1 MKIFVLR
8 HGMTSNADADEDR
21 ELTETGVTEVENV
34 VNLRLDD
41 LRGVTRIYSSP
52 LKRVKQT
59 LYIAKRLIGF
69 AGSIEESPYMKTGS
83 RLPEIVKF
91 ANELDFGG
99 GDVLV
104 SSHQSCTSILVL
116 WLTGEDILI
125 PNGSLLAIDVETPEQ
140 GAGKVLWQES
150 RDSSEVKRTTGF
162 VDQF

>member
-8 HGMTSNADADEDR
+8 HGMTSEAEIDENR
-21 ELTETGVTEVENV
+21 ELTERGVKEVENV
-34 VNLRLDD
+34 VKLRLTD
-41 LRGVTRIYSSP
+41 LQGVARIFSSP

-59 LYIAKRLIGF
+59 LYVARRLIGF
-69 AGSIEESPYMKTGS
+69 AGAVEESQYLKTGS
-83 RLPEIVKF
+83 RLNEIIKF
-91 ANELDFGG
+91 VNELEFDG

-125 PNGSLLAIDVETPEQ
+125 SNGSLLAIEVDKPEQ
-140 GAGKVLWQES
+140 GAGTILWQES
-150 RDSSEVKRTTGF
+150 HNSREVKRAVDF

>member
-8 HGMTSNADADEDR
+8 HGMTSNAETDEAR
-21 ELTETGVTEVENV
+21 ELTETGVIEVEKV
-34 VNLRLDD
+34 VKLRLDD
-41 LRGVTRIYSSP
+41 LNGVKHIYSSP

-59 LYIAKRLIGF
+59 LHVAKRLIGF
-69 AGSIEESPYMKTGS
+69 PGPVKDSPHLKTGS
-83 RLPEIVKF
+83 RLNEIINFVS
-91 ANELDFGG
+91 ELDFDG

-125 PNGSLLAIDVETPEQ
+125 SNGSLLAIEVDKPEQ
-140 GAGKVLWQES
+140 GAGTILWQES
-150 RDSSEVKRTTGF
+150 HNSREVKRATDF

>member
-1 MKIFVLR
+1 
-8 HGMTSNADADEDR
+8 MTSNADADEDR
-21 ELTETGVTEVENV
+21 ELTATGVTEVENV

-41 LRGVTRIYSSP
+41 LKGVARIYSSP

-59 LYIAKRLIGF
+59 LYVAKRIMGF
-69 AGSIEESPYMKTGS
+69 AGSVEESQYLRTGS
-83 RLPEIVKF
+83 RLPEIVSF
-91 ANELDFGG
+91 ANELDFEG

-125 PNGSLLAIDVETPEQ
+125 PNGSLLAIDVEKPKQ
-140 GAGKVLWQES
+140 GAGTILWQES
-150 RDSSEVKRTTGF
+150 RDGSNVKRAVNF

>member
-1 MKIFVLR
+1 MNIFVLR
-8 HGMTSNADADEDR
+8 HGMTSDAETDEER
-21 ELTETGVTEVENV
+21 ELTETGVTEVEKV

-41 LRGVTRIYSSP
+41 LKGVKRIYSSP

-69 AGSIEESPYMKTGS
+69 AGSIEESPYLKTGS
-83 RLPEIVKF
+83 RLNEIINF
-91 ANELDFGG
+91 ANELDFDG

-125 PNGSLLAIDVETPEQ
+125 PNGSLLAIDVEEPRQ
-140 GAGKVLWQES
+140 GAGTILWQES
-150 RDSSEVKRTTGF
+150 HNSREVKRASDF

>member
-8 HGMTSNADADEDR
+8 HGMTSEADADEDR
-21 ELTETGVTEVENV
+21 ELTAKGVTEVENV

-41 LRGVTRIYSSP
+41 LREVTRIYSSP

-59 LYIAKRLIGF
+59 LYVAKRLIGF
-69 AGSIEESPYMKTGS
+69 AGSIEESQNLKTGS
-83 RLPEIVKF
+83 RLNEIVSF
-91 ANELDFGG
+91 VNELDFDG

-125 PNGSLLAIDVETPEQ
+125 SNGSLLAIEVDEPAQ
-140 GAGKVLWQES
+140 GAGTILWQES
-150 RDSSEVKRTTGF
+150 HNSREVKRAVNF

>member
-41 LRGVTRIYSSP
+41 LRGVTHIYSSP

-59 LYIAKRLIGF
+59 LYVAKRLIGF
-69 AGSIEESPYMKTGS
+69 AGSIEESPHLKTGS
-83 RLPEIVKF
+83 RLAEIVNF
-91 ANELDFGG
+91 AHELNFDG

-125 PNGSLLAIDVETPEQ
+125 PNGSLLAIDVEKPEQ
-140 GAGKVLWQES
+140 GVGTILWQQS
-150 RDSSEVKRTTGF
+150 RDGSNVKRAVNF